1 MTLEGLVTLYQLQ
14 GNYSQAETYARQTLA
29 GRRHSLGPQ
38 HPGTLLSENSL
49 ALALVSQS
57 KYAEAEPLAR
67 EVLELDKKT
76 QSDDWER
83 YWAASLLGKS
93 LAGQKK
99 YDEGE
104 PLLREGY
111 QGMNAREQL
120 IAASD
125 RYNLDITRKWLDHHT
140 ETRGKQ
146 KPPAP

>member
-67 EVLELDKKT
+67 E
-76 QSDDWER
+76 
-83 YWAASLLGKS
+83 
-93 LAGQKK
+93 
-99 YDEGE
+99 
-104 PLLREGY
+104 GY

-125 RYNLDITRKWLDHHT
+125 RYNLDITRMWLDHHT